1 MTNNMTEGF
10 PARLI
15 VLFALPLIIGNM
27 FQQLYNV
34 VDTMIVGRI
43 LGVNALAALGCTGSL
58 CFFIMGFIMGFA
70 NGLSIITAQRFGADD
85 TEGVKVSFAASI
97 ILSVGLTFIMT
108 ILSEMIVKGALI
120 FLQTPPEILDEA
132 LSYVRVIYGGII
144 CTVIFNLTSNMI
156 RALGDS
162 KTPLYF
168 LAIACVINIIL
179 DIVFITNFHMGVA
192 GAGYAT
198 IISQLISGIFCIFYI
213 KKKLPILWIRKEHF
227 QKAPKVFREHI
238 LVALPMAFQ
247 MSIIAIGALILQYA
261 LNGLG
266 AISVAAYAAAQ
277 KIDSLATFPLNSLGA
292 AMATFTAQNYGAKKY
307 ARIRQGVFHAVV
319 MTVILSIL
327 LGLMNIFL
335 GSNLTTLFVDKSE
348 IEVIHLSKN
357 MLFLNGSLYYLLGM
371 LFVYRFTLQGLG
383 NGLIPTIGGIIELFV
398 RMFAGLILA
407 KHFGFMGAVVA
418 NPLAWFGSFL
428 PHCIAYYRTI
438 KKIELTEA

>member
-1 MTNNMTEGF
+1 MTKNMTEGF
-10 PARLI
+10 PAKLI
-15 VLFALPLIIGNM
+15 VLFALPLIVGNM

-70 NGLSIITAQRFGADD
+70 SGLSIITAQRFGAGD
-85 TEGVKVSFAASI
+85 EKGVKVSFAASI
-97 ILSVGLTFIMT
+97 LLSFGLTAIMT
-108 ILSEMIVKGALI
+108 IIAEVFIRGALNL
-120 FLQTPPEILDEA
+120 LQTPPEILEEA

-168 LAIACVINIIL
+168 LAIACIMNIVL
-179 DIVFITNFHMGVA
+179 DIVFITEFHMGVA

-198 IISQLISGIFCIFYI
+198 IISQLFSGILCVIYI
-213 KKKLPILWIRKEHF
+213 KKKLPILWISIDDFKE
-227 QKAPKVFREHI
+227 APSAFAAHI
-238 LVALPMAFQ
+238 KVALPMAFQ

-266 AISVAAYAAAQ
+266 ASSVAAYAAAQ

-292 AMATFTAQNYGAKKY
+292 AMATFAAQNYGAKKY
-307 ARIRQGVFHAVV
+307 DRIRQGTTHAIL
-319 MTVILSIL
+319 MTIGLSIL

-335 GSNLTTLFVDKSE
+335 GRNLTELFVDKSAV
-348 IEVIHLSKN
+348 EVINLSKN
-357 MLFLNGSLYYLLGM
+357 MLFMNGCLYSLLGM

-383 NGLIPTIGGIIELFV
+383 NGLIPTLGGIIELFI
-398 RMFAGLILA
+398 RAFAAFILA
-407 KHFGFMGAVVA
+407 RQFGFMGAVAA

-428 PHCIAYYRTI
+428 PHCIAYYITV
-438 KKIELTEA
+438 KKLK